1 MSMKNNQAM
10 NLSELAATA
19 TLGELALADTQGKLK
34 LTKLP
39 AGKPPK
45 GLATANRVGGGG
57 TRWQPAVR
65 AGHANRHLKGGDPVR

>member
-10 NLSELAATA
+10 NLSQLAATA

-39 AGKPPK
+39 
-45 GLATANRVGGGG
+45 
-57 TRWQPAVR
+57 PAKAKRHQLVYTSGQVR
-65 AGHANRHLKGGDPVR
+65 AAGGNYAQKVG

>member
-1 MSMKNNQAM
+1 MKNNQTM

-39 AGKPPK
+39 
-45 GLATANRVGGGG
+45 
-57 TRWQPAVR
+57 PAKAKRSQLVYTSGRVR
-65 AGHANRHLKGGDPVR
+65 AAGSNYAQKVG